1 MTCVMMISTESREGL
16 AMPVSALA
24 PGARVTYLGYAAVVV
39 HVFAIT
45 ANIRFTGR
53 SGGMSRQLDAPISA
67 LVLAA

>member
-1 MTCVMMISTESREGL
+1 
-16 AMPVSALA
+16 MPVSALA